1 MLSALS
7 RVMQNHHGKLASIL
21 PQHLLIA
28 PTDTI
33 IIGAGISGLS
43 CASRLFENPYYK
55 ESNRLLLLEARNRVG
70 GRIASVEVNGARLDT
85 GANWIHGTGTKSNPN
100 PLTKILP
107 NKRWRSLKGSAAFQI
122 LENGER
128 SSQII
133 PSKSAATLYE
143 SLWSL
148 IGSLQDVAAETP
160 LKEAKDTTILSAI
173 SKSEEFRSAFEKLP
187 KEYHNTFS
195 SMIQFIENMEAA
207 PLTPSSAE
215 SPKGRAG
222 MGLLEYAIEDF
233 EGEQGFL
240 QDGYTPVVEEVAK
253 DLLALD
259 RIKLDTAVQMID
271 WSSNPIE
278 VQTSSGETYSANKV
292 ICTLPLGVLQHASSA
307 SLFQPTL
314 PTKKQE
320 ALSSIGFGTL
330 DKIFLVYSSPWWEQ
344 EPFSSLLASGHTSQS
359 KDPPPPD
366 SIMLFTPSLPG
377 TKILSDGTASPGSKN
392 VSVINMQNLT
402 GYPVLCCF
410 VSCSTAQKV
419 ESLSDSDAGTLVHE
433 ALTNSFGFEPPK
445 PEAVHVTRWHQDKL
459 SRGSY
464 SHMIAGLTEPRH
476 RDELAKPLKNGEG
489 AELRFAGEHTSR
501 DHFATAHGAL
511 LSGWRE
517 ADEILR
523 QHEDR

>member
-1 MLSALS
+1 
-7 RVMQNHHGKLASIL
+7 MQNHHGKLASIL

-43 CASRLFENPYYK
+43 CASRLFETPYYK
-55 ESNRLLLLEARNRVG
+55 QSNRLLILEARDRIG
-70 GRIASVEVNGARLDT
+70 GRISSVKVNGARLDT
-85 GANWIHGTGTKSNPN
+85 GANWIHGTGTESNPN

-107 NKRWRSLKGSAAFQI
+107 NKRWRSLKGSAAFKAP
-122 LENGER
+122 EDGETT
-128 SSQII
+128 SQII
-133 PSKSAATLYE
+133 PSRNAATLYE

-148 IGSLQDVAAETP
+148 FGSLQDVASETP
-160 LKEAKDTTILSAI
+160 LKDAKDTTILSAI
-173 SKSEEFRSAFEKLP
+173 SRSEDFHSAFEKLP

-207 PLTPSSAE
+207 PLTSSSAE
-215 SPKGRAG
+215 TPEGRAG
-222 MGLLEYAIEDF
+222 MGLLEYAIGDF
-233 EGEQGFL
+233 EGEQAFL

-253 DLLALD
+253 DLLASD
-259 RIKLDTAVQMID
+259 RIKLDTAVQKID
-271 WSSNPIE
+271 WNSDPIAI
-278 VQTSSGETYSANKV
+278 QTSSGAYSANKV

-307 SLFQPTL
+307 LLFQPPL
-314 PTKKQE
+314 PAQKQE
-320 ALSSIGFGTL
+320 AISSIGFGTL

-344 EPFSSLLASGHTSQS
+344 EPFSSLLASGHTSQL

-366 SIMLFTPSLPG
+366 SIMLFTTSLPG
-377 TKILSDGTASPGSKN
+377 TKISSNGTASSGPKN

-419 ESLSDSDAGTLVHE
+419 ESLSDCDAGSLVHE
-433 ALTNSFGFEPPK
+433 ALTNSFGSEPPQ
-445 PEAVHVTRWHQDKL
+445 PQAVYVTRWNQDEL

-476 RDELAKPLKNGEG
+476 RDELARPLKNGEG